1 MEYKMLIINLGS
13 TSTKI
18 AVYSDLNEKLTISI
32 NHSQDE
38 LKIFKDIWEQKE
50 FRKEKILKTLEEK
63 GYNLKDF
70 NIIACRGGNC
80 KPIPGGIYLLNK
92 EMLADMRSEKYG
104 VHPTSVGNHIAYE
117 LGKEFSIPVIFA
129 DPPITDEFCNLA
141 RYSGVKEIPRI
152 SSGHALNQKRTG
164 RKIAKE
170 LGKEYKDM
178 NFIIVHMG
186 GGISVGAH
194 EKGLIIDMNNSLDGD
209 GPFSPERAG
218 TVPAGDL
225 IKMCFSGQY
234 TEKEMMKKVRG
245 GGGLMSY
252 LGTNSGLKVE
262 EKIENGD
269 SYALEVFEAMAYQ
282 VSKEIAA
289 ASAVLKGKVDAI
301 ILTGSLSHSERLT
314 NWIKERVGFLAPIYI
329 CPGENEMISLAENAY
344 RYLTGEEKAKQY

>member
-18 AVYSDLNEKLTISI
+18 AVYLDLNEKLTVSI
-32 NHSQDE
+32 NHSQEKLED
-38 LKIFKDIWEQKE
+38 FKDIWGQKE
-50 FRKEKILKTLEEK
+50 FRKEKILKTLEEN
-63 GYNLKDF
+63 GYSLKDF
-70 NIIACRGGNC
+70 DIIACRGGNC
-80 KPIPGGIYLLNK
+80 KPVPGGIYLLNK
-92 EMLADMRSEKYG
+92 EILEDIRSEKYG
-104 VHPTSVGNHIAYE
+104 AHPTGVGNYIAYE
-117 LGKEFSIPVIFA
+117 IGNEFGIPVIFA
-129 DPPITDEFCNLA
+129 DPPVTDEFCNLA

-164 RKIAKE
+164 RKVAKE
-170 LGKEYKDM
+170 LGKEYTDM

-186 GGISVGAH
+186 GGISVGVH

-225 IKMCFSGQY
+225 IKMCFSGKY
-234 TEKEMMKKVRG
+234 TEKEVMRKIRG

-252 LGTNSGLKVE
+252 LGTNSGLEVE
-262 EKIENGD
+262 ERIKSGD

-314 NWIKERVGFLAPIYI
+314 NWIKDRVGFLAPIYI
-329 CPGENEMISLAENAY
+329 YPGENEMISLAESAL
-344 RYLTGEEKAKQY
+344 RYLKGEEKAKQY

>member
-1 MEYKMLIINLGS
+1 
-13 TSTKI
+13 
-18 AVYSDLNEKLTISI
+18 
-32 NHSQDE
+32 
-38 LKIFKDIWEQKE
+38 
-50 FRKEKILKTLEEK
+50 
-63 GYNLKDF
+63 
-70 NIIACRGGNC
+70 
-80 KPIPGGIYLLNK
+80 
-92 EMLADMRSEKYG
+92 
-104 VHPTSVGNHIAYE
+104 
-117 LGKEFSIPVIFA
+117 
-129 DPPITDEFCNLA
+129 
-141 RYSGVKEIPRI
+141 
-152 SSGHALNQKRTG
+152 
-164 RKIAKE
+164 
-170 LGKEYKDM
+170 M